1 MTRLPTLY
9 IRNVPTEVYEAL
21 KARAKREGRSV
32 NAEAL
37 EILEDVAEQEPDPRV
52 LVAELWELSREFKR
66 LPGDPDA
73 EETMRILRDS
83 GEEALE
89 RQAAWR
95 ADLEQSSTRTC
106 SCGLSSMTS
115 QKPDRGSNGSP
126 TANSA

>member
-1 MTRLPTLY
+1 MRPLPTLY

-37 EILEDVAEQEPDPRV
+37 KILEDVAEQEPDPRV

-89 RQAAWR
+89 RR
-95 ADLEQSSTRTC
+95 L
-106 SCGLSSMTS
+106 
-115 QKPDRGSNGSP
+115 RGEP
-126 TANSA
+126 I